1 VTVGIVSFIPGKVT
15 PSRTGFYRVTVES
28 SLVYP
33 TVKIDDILLPD
44 ADPLSIKTYSK
55 RIADIE
61 LNTIYD
67 WDRAKSLGLEHDSF
81 PNDSQDL
88 YQSYFESHSLT
99 EAKSI
104 ALQQEKELQA
114 IIPSAKWDGILY
126 ETLNTNGSYEFH
138 IQ

>member
-1 VTVGIVSFIPGKVT
+1 MTVGIASFIPNGGTLTRKGVYKVT
-15 PSRTGFYRVTVES
+15 VKS

-55 RIADIE
+55 GIADIE
-61 LNTIYD
+61 LNTIDD
-67 WDRAKSLGLEHDSF
+67 WDRAKSLGLEYDSF
-81 PNDSQDL
+81 PNESQDL